1 MWWAASIGNG
11 VLMDHPIPESV
22 FELPEREAVPGEALP
37 ELPDDAYGDDSV
49 ALEEYDEEE
58 YRDE

>member
-1 MWWAASIGNG
+1 
-11 VLMDHPIPESV
+11 MDHPIPESV